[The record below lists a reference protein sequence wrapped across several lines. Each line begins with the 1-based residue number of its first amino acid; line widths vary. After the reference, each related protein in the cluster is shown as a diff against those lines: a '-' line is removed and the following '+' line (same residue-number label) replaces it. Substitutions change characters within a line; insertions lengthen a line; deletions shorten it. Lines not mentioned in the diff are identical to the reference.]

1 MQTYLLNN
9 YNLTFFEAELGE
21 ASSPPFLLFFLKTED
36 YFIAAHHRHSE
47 LHRDS
52 RQDTSKAKTLKPFA
66 FSRKPAVS
74 QKKKKMAC
82 GKTWS
87 STYCTQE
94 RAVIYTCTQLAI
106 K

>member
-74 QKKKKMAC
+74 QKKKNGLRQNLEQYLLYAGEGSDIHMH
-82 GKTWS
+82 TVS
-87 STYCTQE
+87 N
-94 RAVIYTCTQLAI
+94 
-106 K
+106 